1 MPMLIRTWKTI
12 SKFSNG
18 HGNISEMKDDLLYNN
33 IKRKK
38 IHDPTQFGTGFEI
51 PSKIL

>member
-1 MPMLIRTWKTI
+1 MGLFRKKMADL
-12 SKFSNG
+12 SVDFYYF
-18 HGNISEMKDDLLYNN
+18 LLYNN